1 MEAVIVTGVI
11 SQTTSSLI
19 RQFLI
24 QEIERRI
31 AILAAQ
37 EIAKEL
43 VTVWIPII
51 GWVLTGISVVYVA
64 KSISEMLSMI
74 ESVKKG
80 DTSKIPKEIL
90 QKAKENALEVSSRN
104 KDRDDGDDDEKHLPW
119 EELEPYNKK
128 GKKIKTGKTNKNR
141 EYFYERD
148 FFHND
153 VEVYKRGRTPKEG
166 IHVGSIRMEGG
177 KIYKDA
183 VPNRKIEL

>member
-64 KSISEMLSMI
+64 KSISDMLSMI
-74 ESVKKG
+74 VSV
-80 DTSKIPKEIL
+80 
-90 QKAKENALEVSSRN
+90 
-104 KDRDDGDDDEKHLPW
+104 
-119 EELEPYNKK
+119 
-128 GKKIKTGKTNKNR
+128 
-141 EYFYERD
+141 
-148 FFHND
+148 
-153 VEVYKRGRTPKEG
+153 
-166 IHVGSIRMEGG
+166 
-177 KIYKDA
+177 
-183 VPNRKIEL
+183 